1 MMTVY
6 MENPKGS
13 TDELLELISLA
24 TLLDTEPICKI
35 PLLLYVPAAKFKN
48 IKMLFTT
55 EFKN

>member
-13 TDELLELISLA
+13 TDKLLELINLA
-24 TLLDTEPICKI
+24 RLLDTEPICKI
-35 PLLLYVPAAKFKN
+35 PLLLYVPETKFKS